1 MVASNPRYITP
12 KPVDYHVT
20 RNGREL
26 TMSYQQLFDAGY
38 RLLLKG
44 QYSESSRVFELL
56 SRVSDRGPRAHLL
69 LAFCQAQLR
78 NYTACSQTLAQAFE
92 GNHSNLEAKLHG
104 AFVFWACGL
113 FVDARVEMEA
123 VIEEAPNLPAL
134 SLLLG
139 DLLARAGN
147 QIQPPRLWRLAV
159 QNDRRD
165 GAVGLIARRELN
177 KWTASHAKRP
187 RT

>member
-1 MVASNPRYITP
+1 MVASNPQNISP
-12 KPVDYHVT
+12 KPVVYRVT

-26 TMSYQQLFDAGY
+26 TMSYQQMFDAGY
-38 RLLLKG
+38 RLLLRG
-44 QYSESSRVFELL
+44 NYPESQRVFELL
-56 SRVSDRGPRAHLL
+56 AQVPDRGPRAHIL

-78 NYTACSQTLAQAFE
+78 DYTACSQTLNQAFE
-92 GNHSNLEAKLHG
+92 GDRSNLESKLHG

-123 VIEEAPNLPAL
+123 VIGEAHFLPTL

-139 DLLARAGN
+139 DLLARSGN
-147 QIQPPRLWRLAV
+147 RIQPPRLWRLAV
-159 QNDRRD
+159 QNDRPD

-177 KWTASHAKRP
+177 EWAISHRKRP
-187 RT
+187 GK